1 MLSCV
6 PHKIILLLHLP
17 PFARGEDTLQVP
29 SGDICPFPSVLTRN
43 SAVSGD
49 GRASIGILSSFCW
62 FLYSCS
68 VLCGPGR
75 NWGDPFPVW
84 RVSVLVSEG
93 KKEEPQRFCSCS
105 EKVLNMPCLTSLKQ
119 RPSDSEH
126 QPCFRQATS
135 FSEWFRPLPSAGPA
149 WWFAVASTV

>member
-17 PFARGEDTLQVP
+17 PFARDEDTLQVP

-68 VLCGPGR
+68 VWSREELGR
-75 NWGDPFPVW
+75 PLS
-84 RVSVLVSEG
+84 SVKGE
-93 KKEEPQRFCSCS
+93 C
-105 EKVLNMPCLTSLKQ
+105 PCLKGEE
-119 RPSDSEH
+119 RRASEVLLL
-126 QPCFRQATS
+126 FREGA
-135 FSEWFRPLPSAGPA
+135 
-149 WWFAVASTV
+149 